1 MCTYLTEK
9 VSITG
14 SGKGP
19 SGWFTVTDASVYFDH
34 PVHAPA
40 EHTLNIDFLD
50 PGAGPS
56 ARVAVELTADS
67 ARALVKAIQATL
79 DAAPP
84 GLAPNHLAHLVP
96 PTAARGNVS
105 AHANMRMKA
114 DGSPGWRR
122 QECGSWWSAMRWLR
136 RSPG

>member
-9 VSITG
+9 ISIAG

-19 SGWFTVTDASVYFDH
+19 DGWFSVTDASVYFDH

-84 GLAPNHLAHLVP
+84 GLA
-96 PTAARGNVS
+96 T
-105 AHANMRMKA
+105 
-114 DGSPGWRR
+114 
-122 QECGSWWSAMRWLR
+122 
-136 RSPG
+136 

>member
-19 SGWFTVTDASVYFDH
+19 AGWFTVTDASVYFDH

-67 ARALVKAIQATL
+67 ARALIKAIQATL
-79 DAAPP
+79 DSAPP
-84 GLAPNHLAHLVP
+84 GLA
-96 PTAARGNVS
+96 T
-105 AHANMRMKA
+105 
-114 DGSPGWRR
+114 
-122 QECGSWWSAMRWLR
+122 
-136 RSPG
+136 